1 MRRLFAVT
9 ALLLLLSGCSG
20 SLDPASSSGNGPSS
34 QQDGRPDDSLQDASD
49 PVDCDTAPY
58 IATADRSQRVAKST
72 TPLEIY
78 VLTGD
83 TVTVDSVASTGTQGK
98 LASALSA
105 KGYNTQAD
113 LERIGKLVINAGTLS
128 GKDSAIF
135 YNAKDGTG
143 MKNLQE
149 LEVVG
154 TANFLGNG
162 TNPCYFPDRFP
173 NEDQSGCSLEGAP
186 TSNAASDVQMGVI
199 PKAMFASHPSLRRV
213 TIANATQVASQAFS
227 LIPTLQYVNLPKVE
241 ILQSQAF
248 AMEKFSD
255 TSQLTEIDLPKLK
268 TSWER
273 TFYYNVS
280 LNKLVLGE
288 TPPYFSR
295 PASKEGLWF
304 SYATQ
309 VEIYV
314 PSKASYDVSYLNQ
327 AYISEIDLS
336 SFPAHASNGDV
347 IVIPPAIKAYQ
358 DACFKS
364 LRVEYPETAQYN
376 GDYKYSL
383 QLYSFNSALNR
394 AIKDGAN
401 GSGALADGSPGWGVT
416 NGSQINTLDAMKWAK
431 VNGFNQVDVAFYY
444 LPGYSNT
451 DMPPLNAAA
460 GCIPNNAANK
470 PGDCVTQDTIR
481 ARIDELRQ
489 WSQSIGID
497 ISGSGIQNSFS
508 DSLEKRRD
516 IDLDRSKFYLEMTA
530 RLGAPMMRIFTGPPP
545 VQISRVSWKD
555 LMDNQIIPLVKK
567 LAQHGIDNNL
577 RDKHGNYVIVG
588 VQNHG
593 DMLSTANQVLY
604 FYSQMKD
611 ASGKPYPNVRMINDT
626 GYYRPFN
633 SIDSSQTNWY
643 DEIATAGPVSVSLQI
658 KKKPGGAETSTMMD
672 LPRLFAGVR
681 GKGFGSFQTPSYQY
695 NTVQIE
701 VLWAPGDEDNPENI
715 SDKNDVMNGYYDKVM
730 EYTRSVWAAGGK
742 R

>member
-1 MRRLFAVT
+1 MSVQ
-9 ALLLLLSGCSG
+9 
-20 SLDPASSSGNGPSS
+20 P
-34 QQDGRPDDSLQDASD
+34 
-49 PVDCDTAPY
+49 
-58 IATADRSQRVAKST
+58 
-72 TPLEIY
+72 Y

-98 LASALSA
+98 LAAALTA
-105 KGYNTQAD
+105 KGYGTQAD

-128 GKDSAIF
+128 GKDSAVF
-135 YNAKDGTG
+135 YSAKDGTG

-162 TNPCYFPDRFP
+162 TNPCYFPDLFP
-173 NEDQSGCSLEGAP
+173 GQDQSGCSLEGTP
-186 TSNAASDVQMGVI
+186 TSNAASDVQLGVI

-227 LIPTLQYVNLPKVE
+227 LIPTLQYVDLPNVE

-248 AMEKFSD
+248 AMEKFSN
-255 TSQLTEIDLPKLK
+255 TSQLSEIHLPKLK

-280 LNKLVLGE
+280 LNKLVLGD

-314 PSKASYDVSYLNQ
+314 PSKASYDANYLNK
-327 AYISEIDLS
+327 AYISEVDFS
-336 SFPAHASNGDV
+336 SFPAHASSGDV
-347 IVIPPAIKAYQ
+347 IVTPPAINAYQ
-358 DACFKS
+358 DGCFQS
-364 LRVEYPETAQYN
+364 LRAKYPGSGLY
-376 GDYKYSL
+376 GGSYKYSL

-394 AIKDGAN
+394 AIKDGTT
-401 GSGALADGSPGWGVT
+401 SSTLADGSPGWGMT
-416 NGSQINTLDAMKWAK
+416 NGNQINTLDAMEWAK
-431 VNGFNQVDVAFYY
+431 INGFDQVDIAFYY

-451 DMPPLNAAA
+451 DMPPLAAAA
-460 GCIPNNAANK
+460 GCK
-470 PGDCVTQDTIR
+470 PGECVSQDTIR
-481 ARIDELRQ
+481 ARIDELKQ
-489 WSQSIGID
+489 WGQTIGID
-497 ISGSGIQNSFS
+497 ISGTGIQNSFS

-516 IDLDRSKFYLEMTA
+516 LDLERSKFYLEMTA

-545 VQISRVSWKD
+545 VQISRISWKD
-555 LMDNQIIPLVKK
+555 LMDTQIIPLVKE
-567 LAQHGIDNNL
+567 LAQYGIDHNL
-577 RDKHGNYVIVG
+577 RDKHGNYVIIG

-604 FYSQMKD
+604 FYSRMND
-611 ASGKPYPNVRMINDT
+611 ASGRQYPNVRMINDT

-643 DEIATAGPVSVSLQI
+643 DEIATASPVSVSLQV

-701 VLWAPGDEDNPENI
+701 VLWAPGDEDNPENV
-715 SDKNDVMNGYYDKVM
+715 SDKNNVTSAYYDRVM